1 MNIAIIDYES
11 GNISSVI
18 NSFKLVSEKTNIDI
32 RIKVT
37 SDSKIISNS
46 DKVILP
52 GQGSFKECMGSLLK
66 INNLRESLEDFAIIK
81 AKPLFGICVG
91 MQMFADIGLE
101 DTSESFGL
109 PSTADFMFAIISN
122 DKLEEAGQILVK
134 QLKNR
139 YGDPTVNKKFL
150 VGIDRAK
157 MKLLDL
163 GDESQSDLVDTGKV
177 EEDDDIPLFD
187 KSTKGRMKNKK
198 DFGEFK
204 FE

>member
-66 INNLRESLEDFAIIK
+66 INNLRES
-81 AKPLFGICVG
+81 
-91 MQMFADIGLE
+91 
-101 DTSESFGL
+101 
-109 PSTADFMFAIISN
+109 
-122 DKLEEAGQILVK
+122 
-134 QLKNR
+134 
-139 YGDPTVNKKFL
+139 
-150 VGIDRAK
+150 
-157 MKLLDL
+157 
-163 GDESQSDLVDTGKV
+163 
-177 EEDDDIPLFD
+177 
-187 KSTKGRMKNKK
+187 
-198 DFGEFK
+198 
-204 FE
+204 